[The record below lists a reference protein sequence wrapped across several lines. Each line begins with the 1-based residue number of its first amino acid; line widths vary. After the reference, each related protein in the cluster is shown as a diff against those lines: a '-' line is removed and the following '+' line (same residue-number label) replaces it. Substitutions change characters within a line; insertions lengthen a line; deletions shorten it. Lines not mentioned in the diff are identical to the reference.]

1 MRKLNTSVPNLG
13 LGIGWRPELALFIDR
28 RRDLGFVELIAED
41 FDARGTLPEPIEL
54 LRRRGV
60 AVIPHGVSLSLGGA
74 DPLDPVRL
82 EALARLADRTAA
94 PLVSEHIAFVRGGGL
109 ESGHLLPLPRTREAL
124 VVLVANVRA
133 AQAVLPVPLALEN
146 IATVFGWPD
155 AEMDE
160 AAFLTEILERTDALL
175 LLDVANVYANAR
187 NHDFDAA
194 AFLDGLPLERI
205 AYVHMAGGV
214 ERNGIYHDS
223 HAEAVTA
230 AVLELLEDLCAR
242 TAVPGVM
249 LERDDCFPPDA
260 ELNAELDAIRSAAA
274 RGASRRGAVH
284 VG

>member
-1 MRKLNTSVPNLG
+1 VRQLKASVPNLG
-13 LGIGWRPELALFIDR
+13 LGIGWRPELALVIDR

-41 FDARGTLPEPIEL
+41 FDGRGKLPEPVEL

-74 DPLDPVRL
+74 EPLDPTRV

-124 VVLVANVRA
+124 DVLVANVRA
-133 AQAVLPVPLALEN
+133 AQAILPVPLALEN

-187 NHDFDAA
+187 NHEYDPAD
-194 AFLDGLPLERI
+194 FLDDLPLERI
-205 AYVHMAGGV
+205 AYVHVAGGI
-214 ERNGIYHDS
+214 ERDGTYHDT
-223 HAEAVTA
+223 HAVAVSP
-230 AVLELLEDLCAR
+230 AVLDLLEELCAR
-242 TAVPGVM
+242 TSVPGVM
-249 LERDDCFPPDA
+249 LERDDCFPSDA
-260 ELNAELDAIRSAAA
+260 ELNAELDAIHAAVSRGSA
-274 RGASRRGAVH
+274 RRGAVH